1 MHYFL
6 IFYPNNFLTSFYAMM
21 ILVEYSL
28 LFISKATA
36 VLFFFLCSSVLLF
49 MLSVLMGKTI
59 LNDSFILEKAKRRE
73 LLLTA
78 LRMQK

>member
-1 MHYFL
+1 
-6 IFYPNNFLTSFYAMM
+6 MM

-28 LFISKATA
+28 PFISKVTA

-59 LNDSFILEKAKRRE
+59 LNDSFMLEKANRRE
-73 LLLTA
+73 
-78 LRMQK
+78 

>member
-1 MHYFL
+1 
-6 IFYPNNFLTSFYAMM
+6 
-21 ILVEYSL
+21 
-28 LFISKATA
+28 
-36 VLFFFLCSSVLLF
+36 